1 MNYTGACTFFRVNVP
16 ANVLAGTQKI
26 TEAIELSK
34 GGDQFT
40 ATGTAE
46 VFDTDGD
53 LILTGC
59 NTLTG
64 TRLE

>member
-1 MNYTGACTFFRVNVP
+1 MGGDISAPTRM
-16 ANVLAGTQKI
+16 KRI
-26 TEAIELSK
+26 TETIELSK
-34 GGDQFT
+34 GDQFT
-40 ATGTAE
+40 ATGTTE
-46 VFDTDGD
+46 ILDTDGD